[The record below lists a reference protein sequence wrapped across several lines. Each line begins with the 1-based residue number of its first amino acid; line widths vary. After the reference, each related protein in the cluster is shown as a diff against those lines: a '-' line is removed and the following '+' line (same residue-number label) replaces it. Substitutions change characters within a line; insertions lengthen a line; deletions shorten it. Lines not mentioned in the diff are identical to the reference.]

1 MREKHFLKVKKNL
14 FKLKK
19 DFIKLNDKELIDKE
33 LKIKKEMRKLFSK
46 LIIVSIDNINKFEQ
60 KEMKKIK
67 SIKNTWYDWQINYI
81 PKRIR
86 KSAGGFKD
94 KVINFFKKNTPKQR
108 VHGRGKKLSKSTT
121 QSKIRNP
128 FILTK
133 KKEREKLKIK

>member
-19 DFIKLNDKELIDKE
+19 DFIKLNDKELIDRE

-81 PKRIR
+81 PKCIR

-94 KVINFFKKNTPKQR
+94 KVINLFKKNTPKQT
-108 VHGRGKKLSKSTT
+108 VHGRGKKLSKSAT

-133 KKEREKLKIK
+133 KKKREKLKIK